1 MKTEAEFAQLVN
13 NVDRLLRRQAAT
25 PFTSEMLLAAAD
37 LIFNV
42 VVEIGREE
50 WNDPVAVCQAL
61 TSLVLIILV
70 NPQEGN

>member
-42 VVEIGREE
+42 GGEIGRGE
-50 WNDPVAVCQAL
+50 WNDPVAVCQEL